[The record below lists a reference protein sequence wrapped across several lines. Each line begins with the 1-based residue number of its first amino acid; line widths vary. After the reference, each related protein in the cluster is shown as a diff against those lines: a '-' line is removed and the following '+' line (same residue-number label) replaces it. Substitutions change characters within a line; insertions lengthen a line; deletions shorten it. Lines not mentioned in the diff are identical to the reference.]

1 MDVTATS
8 SATSAYGSASTGSGS
23 SPGGTDF
30 NTFLRMLTVQMQ
42 NQDPLNP
49 IDSTDYAVQ
58 LATFSGSNSRRKPI
72 SCLKPWPANFR

>member
-1 MDVTATS
+1 MDATATS

-42 NQDPLNP
+42 NQDGAEPHRFHRLRGAACHFLGGRTADENQ
-49 IDSTDYAVQ
+49 SA
-58 LATFSGSNSRRKPI
+58 A
-72 SCLKPWPANFR
+72 